1 MNSGATANQLAA
13 FATHNFRELKPADM
27 EVKLT
32 HRARGAIKHVKELK
46 DLQMKMEVKVFITL
60 AHTIEMEL
68 VDMGVKTF
76 TQGKQILDI
85 HK

>member
-1 MNSGATANQLAA
+1 MSKS
-13 FATHNFRELKPADM
+13 F
-27 EVKLT
+27 
-32 HRARGAIKHVKELK
+32 K

>member
-1 MNSGATANQLAA
+1 
-13 FATHNFRELKPADM
+13 M

-46 DLQMKMEVKVFITL
+46 DLQTKMEVKVFITL
-60 AHTIEMEL
+60 AHTVEMEE
-68 VDMGVKTF
+68 VGMGVETF
-76 TQGKQILDI
+76 ARDKKISDI